1 MASTR
6 TRPRSAPAAASS
18 DTVNGSGLA
27 PGGELRRKPASWSRP
42 SWLTTTV
49 ATRCE
54 VRILNW
60 VS

>member
-1 MASTR
+1 MASTL
-6 TRPRSAPAAASS
+6 TRERRAPAAYSS
-18 DTVNGSGLA
+18 GTLIGRGLVL
-27 PGGELRRKPASWSRP
+27 GGELRRKPASWSRP